1 MGNYI
6 LKRIVVSFP
15 VLFVVTF
22 LAFLLVELV
31 PSDPAEVALRVNGA
45 VATEEAVELVREELG
60 LDQPFLTRY
69 VDWMTSSFT
78 LDFGTSFIN
87 GKPVLDEI
95 LQALPATFQL
105 AIASLVVIILI
116 SVPVGVLCA
125 IWKDSWFDKLVRFVI
140 FILTAMP
147 NYWVGLLLIA
157 YVSVKM
163 DLLPTGGRGS
173 WQHLILPT
181 VTLSLT
187 YISTYVRLIRGNMI
201 ANLNESYVVYAK
213 ARGLYEKSIILKH
226 VLVNSLHTAITSFGM
241 SIAKLIAGAFVV
253 ETVFSWPGI
262 GMLCV
267 SAIFNRDYP
276 VIQAYI
282 LMMALI
288 FILCNLIVDIVNH
301 YIDPRLRREVS

>member
-15 VLFVVTF
+15 VLLVVTF

-60 LDQPFLTRY
+60 LDKPFFTRY
-69 VDWMTSSFT
+69 VDWMTSSIT

-95 LQALPATFQL
+95 LQALPATIQL
-105 AIASLVVIILI
+105 ALASLFVIII
-116 SVPVGVLCA
+116 VSVPVAVLCA
-125 IWKDSWFDKLVRFVI
+125 VWKDSWFDKLVRFVV
-140 FILTAMP
+140 FIITAMP

-181 VTLSLT
+181 ITLSLT
-187 YISTYVRLIRGNMI
+187 YISTYIRLIRGNMI
-201 ANLNESYVVYAK
+201 ENLNESYVYYAK
-213 ARGLYEKSIILKH
+213 ARGLYEKSIMLKH

>member
-15 VLFVVTF
+15 VLLVVTF

-45 VATEEAVELVREELG
+45 VATEEAVELVRVELG
-60 LDQPFLTRY
+60 LDKPFLTRY
-69 VDWMTSSFT
+69 VDWMTSSLTF
-78 LDFGTSFIN
+78 DFGTSFIN
-87 GKPVLDEI
+87 GKPVVDEI

-105 AIASLVVIILI
+105 ALASLVVIVII

-201 ANLNESYVVYAK
+201 ANLNESYVYYAK
-213 ARGLYEKSIILKH
+213 ARGLYEKSIVLKH

-301 YIDPRLRREVS
+301 YIDPRLRREVN

>member
-1 MGNYI
+1 M
-6 LKRIVVSFP
+6 SFP
-15 VLFVVTF
+15 VLLVVTF

-45 VATEEAVELVREELG
+45 VATKEAVELVREELG
-60 LDQPFLTRY
+60 LDKPFLTRY
-69 VDWMTSSFT
+69 VGWMTSSIT

-95 LQALPATFQL
+95 LQALPATIQL
-105 AIASLVVIILI
+105 ALASLLVIII
-116 SVPVGVLCA
+116 VSVPIAVLCA
-125 IWKDSWFDKLVRFVI
+125 VWKDSWFDKLIRFVI
-140 FILTAMP
+140 FIITAMP

-157 YVSVKM
+157 FVSVKM

-173 WQHLILPT
+173 WLHLILPT
-181 VTLSLT
+181 ITLSLT
-187 YISTYVRLIRGNMI
+187 YISTYIRLIRGNMI
-201 ANLNESYVVYAK
+201 ENLNESYVYYAK
-213 ARGLYEKSIILKH
+213 ARGLYEKSIVLKH
-226 VLVNSLHTAITSFGM
+226 VLINSLHTAITSFGM

-288 FILCNLIVDIVNH
+288 FIVCNLIVDIVNH